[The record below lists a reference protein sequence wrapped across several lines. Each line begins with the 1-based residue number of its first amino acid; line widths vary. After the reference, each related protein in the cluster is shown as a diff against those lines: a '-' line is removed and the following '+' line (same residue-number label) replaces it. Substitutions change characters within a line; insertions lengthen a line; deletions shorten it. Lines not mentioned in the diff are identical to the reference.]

1 MSIKFRSAL
10 VETKNLSFSVGKQE
24 IVSDI
29 NIKILE
35 GDYTAIIGP
44 NGGGKTT
51 LIRLILGLNKKT
63 SGEILLFGTVIKKFK
78 RWHDVAFV
86 PQNVSHVDQNFPASV
101 KEIVRMGR
109 SALKKGWSRF
119 SAEDKRIIDES
130 MVKLNVKHLEDK
142 LIGELSGGQRQRV
155 MIARALASSP
165 KLLILDEPN
174 TGVDMVSQKKFYEL
188 LKELNDKDGLT
199 IIFITHDL
207 GVIADDI
214 KNVICINQTQLACS
228 NPHEILSCS
237 AMSELYGVD
246 AHVMHH
252 HHH

>member
-1 MSIKFRSAL
+1 MSLAFKPLLI
-10 VETKNLSFSVGKQE
+10 ETKKLCFKANGQE
-24 IVSDI
+24 IVSDVD
-29 NIKILE
+29 IKVLQ

-51 LIRLILGLNKKT
+51 LVRLILGLNKKT
-63 SGEILLFGTVIKKFK
+63 SGEILLFGEPIKKFK

-86 PQNVSHVDQNFPASV
+86 PQNVAHVDRNFPATV

-109 SALKKGWSRF
+109 SVLKKGWQRF
-119 SAEDKRIIDES
+119 NSQDEEKIDKAMIKLD
-130 MVKLNVKHLEDK
+130 VKNIENK

-155 MIARALASSP
+155 MIARALASDP

-174 TGVDMVSQKKFYEL
+174 TGVDMVSQKNFYAL
-188 LKELNDKDGLT
+188 LKELNEQDGLT

-214 KNVICINQTQLACS
+214 KNVICINQKLLACN
-228 NPHEILSCS
+228 NPHEILSCDS
-237 AMSELYGVD
+237 MSELYGVD

-252 HHH
+252 HH

>member
-1 MSIKFRSAL
+1 MSLSFKPVL
-10 VETKNLSFSVGKQE
+10 VETKKLCYKAGSLD
-24 IVSDI
+24 IVSDVD
-29 NIKILE
+29 IKILQ

-63 SGEILLFGTVIKKFK
+63 SGEILLFGSKIKKFK
-78 RWHDVAFV
+78 HWHDVAYV
-86 PQNVSHVDQNFPASV
+86 PQNVSHVDRNFPATV
-101 KEIVRMGR
+101 KEVVRMGR
-109 SALKKGWSRF
+109 SVLKKGWERF
-119 SAEDKRIIDES
+119 NNEDERIINEAIERLD
-130 MVKLNVKHLEDK
+130 VKSFENK

-155 MIARALASSP
+155 MIARALASQP

-174 TGVDMVSQKKFYEL
+174 TGVDMVSQKKFYAL
-188 LKELNDKDGLT
+188 LKELNEKDGLT
-199 IIFITHDL
+199 ILFITHDL

-214 KNVICINQTQLACS
+214 KNVICINQKILACS

-237 AMSELYGVD
+237 VMSELYGVD

-252 HHH
+252 HH

>member
-1 MSIKFRSAL
+1 MSIDFKPVL
-10 VETKNLSFSVGKQE
+10 VETKNLSFSVNSLN

-29 NIKILE
+29 STKIVQ
-35 GDYTAIIGP
+35 GDYVAIIGP
-44 NGGGKTT
+44 NGGGKTS
-51 LIRLILGLNKKT
+51 LVRLILGLEKQT
-63 SGEILLFGTVIKKFK
+63 SGEILLFNAPIKKFK
-78 RWHDVAFV
+78 QWNQIAYV
-86 PQNVSHVDQNFPASV
+86 PQNVSQVDRNFPATV

-109 SALKKGWSRF
+109 SALKKGWQRF
-119 SAEDKRIIDES
+119 NSEDEAIINES
-130 MVKLNVKHLEDK
+130 MLKLDVKHLEDK

-155 MIARALASSP
+155 MIARALATSP

-174 TGVDMVSQKKFYEL
+174 TGVDMVSQKMFYAL
-188 LKELNDKDGLT
+188 LKELNEKDGLT

-214 KNVICINQTQLACS
+214 KKVICINQTLLACS

-252 HHH
+252 HH

>member
-1 MSIKFRSAL
+1 MSLSFKPVL
-10 VETKNLSFSVGKQE
+10 VETKNLSLNVGSQS
-24 IVSDI
+24 IVS
-29 NIKILE
+29 NVSTKILQ

-51 LIRLILGLNKKT
+51 LVRLILGLDKKS
-63 SGEILLFGTVIKKFK
+63 SGDVLLFGEKIKKFK
-78 RWHDVAFV
+78 QWSKIAYV
-86 PQNVSHVDQNFPASV
+86 PQNVSHVDRNFPATV

-109 SALKKGWSRF
+109 SPLKKGWHRF
-119 SAEDKRIIDES
+119 TKEDETIINES
-130 MVKLNVKHLEDK
+130 MIKLDVKDIEDK

-155 MIARALASSP
+155 MIARALASDP
-165 KLLILDEPN
+165 QLLILDEPN
-174 TGVDMVSQKKFYEL
+174 TGVDMVSQKKFYTL
-188 LKELNDKDGLT
+188 LKELNEKDGLT

-214 KNVICINQTQLACS
+214 KNVICINQTLLACS

>member
-1 MSIKFRSAL
+1 MSLSFKPIL
-10 VETKNLSFSVGKQE
+10 VETQKLGYKVGNLD
-24 IVSDI
+24 IISDVD
-29 NIKILE
+29 IKIIQ

-51 LIRLILGLNKKT
+51 LVRLILGLNKKS
-63 SGEILLFGTVIKKFK
+63 SGDILLFGEKIKKFK
-78 RWHDVAFV
+78 KWHDVAYV
-86 PQNVSHVDQNFPASV
+86 PQNVSHVDRNFPATV

-109 SALKKGWSRF
+109 SVLKKGWERF
-119 SAEDKRIIDES
+119 NEEDERIIDEAIVRLG
-130 MVKLNVKHLEDK
+130 VKDLENK

-155 MIARALASSP
+155 MIARALASQP

-174 TGVDMVSQKKFYEL
+174 TGVDMVSQKKFYAL
-188 LKELNDKDGLT
+188 LKELNEKDGLT
-199 IIFITHDL
+199 ILFITHDL

-214 KNVICINQTQLACS
+214 KNVICINQKLLACS

-252 HHH
+252 HH

>member
-1 MSIKFRSAL
+1 MSLDFKPLLI
-10 VETKNLSFSVGKQE
+10 ETKQLSYSVNGQE
-24 IVSDI
+24 IVNDI
-29 NIKILE
+29 NIQVFQ

-51 LIRLILGLNKKT
+51 LIRLLLGLNKKS
-63 SGEILLFGTVIKKFK
+63 SGEILLFGTAIKKFK
-78 RWHDVAFV
+78 NWQDVAYV
-86 PQNVSHVDQNFPASV
+86 PQNVSHVDQNFPATV
-101 KEIVRMGR
+101 REIVRMGR
-109 SALKKGWSRF
+109 AALKKAWKSF
-119 SAEDKRIIDES
+119 NAEDEQVINDA
-130 MVKLNVKHLEDK
+130 MLKLDVKHLENK

-155 MIARALASSP
+155 MIARALASNP

-174 TGVDMVSQKKFYEL
+174 TGVDMGSQKKFYAL
-188 LKELNDKDGLT
+188 LKELNSKDGLT
-199 IIFITHDL
+199 ILFITHDL

-214 KNVICINQTQLACS
+214 KTVICINQSILACN

-246 AHVMHH
+246 SHVMHH

>member
-1 MSIKFRSAL
+1 MSVEFKPVI
-10 VETKNLSFSVGKQE
+10 VETKNLSFSVGSLN
-24 IVSDI
+24 IVSDVST
-29 NIKILE
+29 KILQ
-35 GDYTAIIGP
+35 GDYTTIIGP

-51 LIRLILGLNKKT
+51 LVRLMLGLEKRS
-63 SGEILLFGTVIKKFK
+63 SGEILLFNTPIKRFK
-78 RWHDVAFV
+78 QWQKIAYV
-86 PQNVSHVDQNFPASV
+86 PQTVSHVDRNFPATV

-109 SALKKGWSRF
+109 SALKKGWQRF
-119 SAEDKRIIDES
+119 NAQDEAIIDES
-130 MVKLNVKHLEDK
+130 MIKLDVKKLENK

-155 MIARALASSP
+155 MIARALATNP

-174 TGVDMVSQKKFYEL
+174 TGVDMVSQKKFYAL
-188 LKELNDKDGLT
+188 LKELNEKDGLT

-214 KNVICINQTQLACS
+214 QKVICINQSLLACS

-252 HHH
+252 HH

>member
-1 MSIKFRSAL
+1 VSVDFRPL
-10 VETKNLSFSVGKQE
+10 LIETKKLSFSVGSLK
-24 IVSDI
+24 IVSDVST
-29 NIKILE
+29 KIFQ

-51 LIRLILGLNKKT
+51 LVRLMLGLEKKT
-63 SGEILLFGTVIKKFK
+63 SGEILLFNTPIKKFK
-78 RWHDVAFV
+78 QWGKVAYV
-86 PQNVSHVDQNFPASV
+86 PQNVSHVDRNFPATV

-109 SALKKGWSRF
+109 SALKKGWQRF
-119 SAEDKRIIDES
+119 NAEDEAIINES
-130 MVKLNVKHLEDK
+130 MTKLNVKHLEDK
-142 LIGELSGGQRQRV
+142 LVGELSGGQRQRV
-155 MIARALASSP
+155 MIARALATNP

-174 TGVDMVSQKKFYEL
+174 TGVDMVSQKKFYNL
-188 LKELNDKDGLT
+188 LKELNEKDGLT
-199 IIFITHDL
+199 IVFITHDL

-214 KNVICINQTQLACS
+214 KSVICINQTLLACN

-252 HHH
+252 HH